1 MQFLSCLW
9 LYDIRSYFKKERAYL
24 EKSKFKA
31 MFHSFISYFI
41 NFLLLL
47 SFKRSIFKRIC
58 KTISDIVQFS
68 SSGEHTYAIDNQ
80 GKLLAWGRNE
90 DGELGSEDGINR
102 SVPSPVVSMS
112 SDTFKQ
118 VTTGRFGS
126 LAIKTDGTVVSWQS
140 KKIKVVVLPLK
151 PSQA

>member
-1 MQFLSCLW
+1 MKNQNSKQCFIALSVILLIFSSCLV
-9 LYDIRSYFKKERAYL
+9 SKEAYSN
-24 EKSKFKA
+24 EYVKPSP
-31 MFHSFISYFI
+31 
-41 NFLLLL
+41 
-47 SFKRSIFKRIC
+47 
-58 KTISDIVQFS
+58 DIVQFS
-68 SSGEHTYAIDNQ
+68 SSGEHTYAIDKQ

-118 VTTGRFGS
+118 VTTGRFSS